1 MAKEIEFL
9 VDTNIWLERLLEQEK
24 SDEVKKF
31 LDEVSPHQLF
41 ISDFSVHSI
50 AIIMSNLE
58 KYDDYLIFID
68 DLFINAKMIQLELA
82 PEETKEVFD
91 KIKDSNLDFDDAYQ
105 YYVGQKYKLKIV
117 TFDQDFIKSGIQTYE
132 PKEALSL
139 IKP

>member
-9 VDTNIWLERLLEQEK
+9 VDTNVWLERLLEQEK
-24 SDEVKKF
+24 SDEVKRF
-31 LDEVSPHQLF
+31 LDEVSPDVLF

-58 KYDDYLIFID
+58 KYDDYFIFID
-68 DLFINAKMIQLELA
+68 DLFINAEMIQLELA
-82 PEETKEVFD
+82 PEETKEVFE
-91 KIKDSNLDFDDAYQ
+91 KIKESNLDFDDAYQ
-105 YYVGQKYKLKIV
+105 YYIGQKYNLKIV
-117 TFDQDFIKSGIQTYE
+117 TFDQDFKKSGIPTYE